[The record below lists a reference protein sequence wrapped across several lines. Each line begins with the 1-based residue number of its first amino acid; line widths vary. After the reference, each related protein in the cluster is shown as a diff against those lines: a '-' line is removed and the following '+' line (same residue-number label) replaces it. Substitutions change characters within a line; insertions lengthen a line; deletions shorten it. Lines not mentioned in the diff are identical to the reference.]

1 MRMSDREDRLS
12 PRHYEAARIALHCP
26 ETATPGRSL
35 SLEDAMIAADRWA
48 RWAEDGHVMI
58 GDLQAGPCCDPPA
71 VSSL

>member
-1 MRMSDREDRLS
+1 MRMSDRD
-12 PRHYEAARIALHCP
+12 YEAARIALHCP